1 MSIQPLAVR
10 VEGDLIRVVASDQII
25 TASHDAV
32 LDVDGQLLT
41 RAAASLAP
49 ITRPALAADPA
60 FAARYAPLGS
70 SRGSTCTFIGESET
84 ELYGAWPWWLNF
96 RSNGELT
103 KLNHITAA
111 WAQSTI
117 TSNYAAA
124 NLSPILSPRP
134 GIVFVCV
141 GRNEEMGT
149 PAPTFTEYKANIRS
163 IVAQIV
169 AVRARPVLLTIPP
182 RGADGT
188 TSAHLGGIALRNR
201 WLKNYA
207 AANDL
212 PLVDIYQMLVD
223 PLTGRLK
230 STYATTSQ
238 NMPVNAHVAIAD
250 EVIRCMRLG
259 WPSSPIRPSYEGD
272 PGDLCG
278 NGIALVDTNADGLPD
293 NWGTATMGSAT
304 MSVVNDVR
312 FHGGRAIQVV
322 QNNTADL
329 PMWFRIIGTPT
340 TKVSPGDTIV
350 VTCSFSVEVSTGFT
364 GGAEEGGLTFYC
376 DMPAQEQFWSL
387 MNQPCKS
394 TAAADLHRFTGL
406 MYFPINNA
414 NMAIYNRGQI
424 APKFRHLGLT
434 VGKALITRV
443 GDVAI
448 YNCTREGSHENG
460 FAAGSLSWVHS
471 PGNNVPLGS

>member
-25 TASHDAV
+25 TASHDVV

-41 RAAASLAP
+41 RAAGSLAP

-70 SRGSTCTFIGESET
+70 SRASTYTVIGESES
-84 ELYGAWPWWLNF
+84 ELYGAWPWQLNV

-124 NLSPILSPRP
+124 NLTPILSPTP

-149 PAPTFTEYKANIRS
+149 PAPTFTQYKANIRS

-169 AVRARPVLLTIPP
+169 AVGARPVLLTIPP
-182 RGADGT
+182 RGADST
-188 TSAHLGGIALRNR
+188 TSAHLAGIALRNR

-212 PLVDIYQMLVD
+212 PIVDVYQILVD
-223 PLTGRLK
+223 PATGRLK
-230 STYATTSQ
+230 STYATTNQ
-238 NMPVNAHVAIAD
+238 NMPANAHAAIAD
-250 EVIRCMRLG
+250 EVTRCMRLG
-259 WPSSPIRPSYEGD
+259 WPASPIRPSYEGD

-278 NGIALVDTNADGLPD
+278 NGISLVDTNADGLPD
-293 NWGTATMGSAT
+293 SWGTAGVSAAT
-304 MSVVNDVR
+304 ITVVTDAR
-312 FHGGRAIQVV
+312 FHGGRAIQVA
-322 QNNTADL
+322 QSGSTQL
-329 PMWFRIIGTPT
+329 PMMFRIISTPT
-340 TKVSPGDTIV
+340 TKVSPGESIV
-350 VTCSFSVEVSTGFT
+350 VTCSWSIESTSGIS
-364 GGAEEGGLTFYC
+364 GAEDAGLSMYC
-376 DMPAQEQFWSL
+376 DMPAQEQFWAY
-387 MNQPCKS
+387 QATPCKTS
-394 TAAADLHRFTGL
+394 NAEDLHRFTGR
-406 MYFPINNA
+406 MYYPLTNQA
-414 NMAIYNRGQI
+414 GVYDRTQI
-424 APKFRHLGLT
+424 APKFRFLGMTALKGLT
-434 VGKALITRV
+434 ARF

-448 YNCTREGSHENG
+448 YNCTREGSDEAG
-460 FAAGSLSWVHS
+460 FISGSLSWVHA